1 MRDHLLS
8 AAMGI
13 ALAAA
18 LLPAT
23 ATNAQ
28 ASDPTG
34 YWRKADQGKY
44 PAKMQ
49 IYRCGGRSICVKI
62 AWLQNPHDSQGRMLQ
77 DVRNVNPSLRGRT
90 IEGLPIV
97 SGMGQVGANQW
108 KGSIYNPE
116 DGKTYSATVTLA
128 SSSKIVL
135 KGCVAA
141 FLCREQ
147 VWLRT
152 SAPPP
157 REEEKP
163 EPEVEAS
170 AEPAAPPAESAA
182 AAAAAAVVPAA
193 ATASAT
199 TTTGSATTT
208 TGSSVANAEVL
219 APAGKPGVGQPG
231 YRYLQPS
238 AAKQPGFTGESVSS
252 MFSMASPL
260 ESANAKTVTRAAPPP
275 PAAPRAAAVAPKP
288 VAPPQATAT
297 AAPASQSAPAAPPA
311 PRYAP
316 APQSEPADAYEADPA
331 SPESA
336 GTAYET
342 ETAEAEDEAGR
353 KLSWRERRQMRR
365 QKRMKELQAQGQN
378 LIPWMR

>member
-1 MRDHLLS
+1 MRDHVLS

-23 ATNAQ
+23 ATGAQ
-28 ASDPTG
+28 AGDPTG
-34 YWRKADQGKY
+34 YWRKADQGQF

-62 AWLQNPHDSQGRMLQ
+62 AWLQNPRDSQGRVLQ

-97 SGMGQVGANQW
+97 KGMGQVGANQW

-116 DGKTYSATVTLA
+116 DGKTYSATITLA

-170 AEPAAPPAESAA
+170 AEPAAPRAEP
-182 AAAAAAVVPAA
+182 AAAVAVPAA
-193 ATASAT
+193 ATAAAT
-199 TTTGSATTT
+199 AAAAPA

-238 AAKQPGFTGESVSS
+238 ASKQPGFTGESVSS

-260 ESANAKTVTRAAPPP
+260 ESANAKTVTRTAPP

-288 VAPPQATAT
+288 VAPRQATAS
-297 AAPASQSAPAAPPA
+297 AAPASAPAPGAPPA
-311 PRYAP
+311 ARYAP
-316 APQSEPADAYEADPA
+316 APQSGPADAYGDAYDADPA
-331 SPESA
+331 SPDSA
-336 GTAYET
+336 GTAFET

-365 QKRMKELQAQGQN
+365 QKRLKELQAQGQN
-378 LIPWMR
+378 LMPWTR

>member
-1 MRDHLLS
+1 MIRSVLKPLS
-8 AAMGI
+8 A

-182 AAAAAAVVPAA
+182 AAVVPAA
-193 ATASAT
+193 ATA
-199 TTTGSATTT
+199 SATTT

-252 MFSMASPL
+252 MFSMASPI
-260 ESANAKTVTRAAPPP
+260 ESGNAKTVARAAPPP
-275 PAAPRAAAVAPKP
+275 QAAPRAAAVAPKP
-288 VAPPQATAT
+288 VAPPCVGR
-297 AAPASQSAPAAPPA
+297 
-311 PRYAP
+311 PR
-316 APQSEPADAYEADPA
+316 
-331 SPESA
+331 
-336 GTAYET
+336 
-342 ETAEAEDEAGR
+342 
-353 KLSWRERRQMRR
+353 
-365 QKRMKELQAQGQN
+365 
-378 LIPWMR
+378 

>member
-23 ATNAQ
+23 ATDAQ
-28 ASDPTG
+28 ANDPTG

-62 AWLQNPHDSQGRMLQ
+62 AWLQNPRDSQGRMLQ

-170 AEPAAPPAESAA
+170 AEPAAPRAEP
-182 AAAAAAVVPAA
+182 AAAAAVPAVA
-193 ATASAT
+193 ATAA
-199 TTTGSATTT
+199 AAAT

-238 AAKQPGFTGESVSS
+238 GSKQPGFTGESVSS

-260 ESANAKTVTRAAPPP
+260 ESSNAKTVTRAAPPP
-275 PAAPRAAAVAPKP
+275 AAPSAAAVAPRP
-288 VAPPQATAT
+288 VAPRQATAS
-297 AAPASQSAPAAPPA
+297 AAPASEPEPAGPPAA
-311 PRYAP
+311 RYAP
-316 APQSEPADAYEADPA
+316 APRSEPDGTYEAEPA

-336 GTAYET
+336 GTAFET
-342 ETAEAEDEAGR
+342 ESAEAEDEAER
-353 KLSWRERRQMRR
+353 KLSWRERRQQRR
-365 QKRMKELQAQGQN
+365 QKRLKELQAQGQN
-378 LIPWMR
+378 LMPWMR